1 MQDKELGIAAHSE
14 DYNLSLALHSERFL
28 QTGRS
33 LSIYFFRIKKK
44 MKYHLCSKNSLL
56 LDGNSEN
63 DVHAWIEIEI
73 SSFKAFA
80 YILEK
85 RSTGAVKFKK
95 KMPVFLYTCTTCSVL
110 PSIIRPMIRASI

>member
-1 MQDKELGIAAHSE
+1 MQDKELDIAAHSE

-33 LSIYFFRIKKK
+33 LSIYFYRIKKT

-73 SSFKAFA
+73 SSFKSFA
-80 YILEK
+80 YIIEK
-85 RSTGAVKFKK
+85 RSTRAVKLKK
-95 KMPVFLYTCTTCSVL
+95 KQKKRLFSFTHAQRVLYYHL
-110 PSIIRPMIRASI
+110 